1 LLGAAIAELGRR
13 LSEGQTMD
21 ALRQQM
27 DDAPAPSVK
36 KLDLGSPPGLR
47 HPDRLLRKHLSD
59 IVGFTSGTALQASEG
74 IVLSWSPL
82 VGLTSD
88 ETIVWHENFAPVVVP
103 LSGLDVIGLEDR
115 DISRDFI
122 SQLSTDSHPVASMA
136 IGINDSGEYFKRHAA
151 IDFLHRMRDLAVI
164 ALRLCGFSTFHDPE
178 LLGAFVYQGKHRLRQ
193 GSVFRQTLLQ
203 QLRQKP
209 ESRILPDDGARL
221 GLAWEMLQKYQETA
235 RHPDIDQVLTLY
247 RRSFDARFQPYLTRA
262 SLMLSALEAMLGR
275 FRRWKDPVQLEDLV
289 SQIAGESE
297 AVAWFSSEGRSYR
310 NAIAHDSWSPAD
322 EGDHDPIAFLQNVL
336 SAVLPVYLACWM
348 NLPDRSDRRPGP
360 ALIEQVTKHVLAS
373 G

>member
-1 LLGAAIAELGRR
+1 
-13 LSEGQTMD
+13 
-21 ALRQQM
+21 
-27 DDAPAPSVK
+27 
-36 KLDLGSPPGLR
+36 
-47 HPDRLLRKHLSD
+47 
-59 IVGFTSGTALQASEG
+59 
-74 IVLSWSPL
+74 
-82 VGLTSD
+82 
-88 ETIVWHENFAPVVVP
+88 
-103 LSGLDVIGLEDR
+103 
-115 DISRDFI
+115 
-122 SQLSTDSHPVASMA
+122 MA